1 MVVSALAM
9 LFAHLC
15 GCSPVLEQP
24 TSSVLPK
31 LEPLKNVLEFIG
43 SKKVVVWHGA
53 YGGESH
59 KPLQLWSPRDLS
71 SLVKPKPK
79 NLVSDLVEYGFK
91 VCSNGDK
98 KKSYSGT
105 QALKS
110 SQTYCKSFGKAVAL
124 LAKSWLSSE

>member
-1 MVVSALAM
+1 MAM

-91 VCSNGDK
+91 VCSNGD
-98 KKSYSGT
+98 
-105 QALKS
+105 
-110 SQTYCKSFGKAVAL
+110 
-124 LAKSWLSSE
+124 